1 MVHKK
6 NPSSENIITN
16 TRYWVKS
23 TVIHYNLCPFASQ
36 VFAGDKVGFE
46 VSAATTEE
54 QLLEDCLLAIQQML
68 ATPREELET
77 SLLIHP
83 HVMNDF
89 SDYNDFLGMIDVLL
103 EETELAGIMQVASFH
118 PDYCFAD
125 SDVDDAANFTNRS
138 PYPMLHL
145 LREESISEA
154 IEEWT
159 ERSLDVEQI
168 PVRNIETLRKLGADI
183 LADQL
188 QACYREESE

>member
-6 NPSSENIITN
+6 APSPENVITN

-23 TVIHYNLCPFASQ
+23 TVIHYNLCPFAGP

-46 VSAATTEE
+46 VSIATTQE

-68 ATPREELET
+68 ATPREEVET

-89 SDYNDFLGMIDVLL
+89 AEYNDFLGIIDALL
-103 EETELAGIMQVASFH
+103 EETELAGIVQVASFH

-125 SDVDDAANFTNRS
+125 SGENDAANFTNRS

-145 LREESISEA
+145 LREDSISEA
-154 IEEWT
+154 VEEWT
-159 ERSLDVEQI
+159 ERSLDVDQI

-183 LADQL
+183 LASQL
-188 QACYREESE
+188 QACYREGSN

>member
-6 NPSSENIITN
+6 DPSPENVIAN
-16 TRYWVKS
+16 THYWVKS
-23 TVIHYNLCPFASQ
+23 TVIHYNLCPFAGA
-36 VFAGDKVGFE
+36 VFASDRVGFE
-46 VSAATTEE
+46 VSTATTRE

-83 HVMNDF
+83 YVMNDF
-89 SDYNDFLGMIDVLL
+89 SEYNDFLGVIDVLL
-103 EETELAGIMQVASFH
+103 EETELAGIVQVASFH

-125 SDVDDAANFTNRS
+125 SSENDAANFTNRS

-145 LREESISEA
+145 LREDSISEA
-154 IEEWT
+154 VDEWA
-159 ERSLDVEQI
+159 ERSLDVELI

-183 LADQL
+183 LASQL
-188 QACYREESE
+188 KACYREGRK

>member
-6 NPSSENIITN
+6 DPSPENVITN
-16 TRYWVKS
+16 TQYWVKS
-23 TVIHYNLCPFASQ
+23 TVIHYNLCPFAGAA
-36 VFAGDKVGFE
+36 FASDRVGFE
-46 VSAATTEE
+46 VSTATTQE

-83 HVMNDF
+83 YVMNDF
-89 SDYNDFLGMIDVLL
+89 SEYNDFLGVIDVLL
-103 EETELAGIMQVASFH
+103 EETELAGIVQVASFH

-125 SDVDDAANFTNRS
+125 SSENDAANFTNRS

-145 LREESISEA
+145 LREDSISEA
-154 IEEWT
+154 VDEWA
-159 ERSLDVEQI
+159 ERSLDVELI

-183 LADQL
+183 LASQL
-188 QACYREESE
+188 KACYREGRK

>member
-6 NPSSENIITN
+6 APSPEKVITN

-23 TVIHYNLCPFASQ
+23 TVIHYNLCPFAGP

-46 VSAATTEE
+46 VSIATTQE

-68 ATPREELET
+68 ATPREEVET

-89 SDYNDFLGMIDVLL
+89 AEYNDFLGIIDALL
-103 EETELAGIMQVASFH
+103 EETELAGIVQVASFH

-125 SDVDDAANFTNRS
+125 SGENDAANFTNRS

-145 LREESISEA
+145 LREDSISEA
-154 IEEWT
+154 VEEWT
-159 ERSLDVEQI
+159 ERSLDVDQI

-183 LADQL
+183 LASQL
-188 QACYREESE
+188 QACYREGSN

>member
-6 NPSSENIITN
+6 DPSPENVVTN
-16 TRYWVKS
+16 TRYWVES
-23 TVIHYNLCPFASQ
+23 TVVHYNLCPFAGP

-46 VSAATTEE
+46 VSIAMTKE

-89 SDYNDFLGMIDVLL
+89 SEYNDFLGIIDVLL
-103 EETELAGIMQVASFH
+103 EETELAGIVQVASFH

-125 SDVDDAANFTNRS
+125 SGENDAANFTNRS

-145 LREESISEA
+145 LREDSISEA
-154 IEEWT
+154 VEEWT

-183 LADQL
+183 LASQL
-188 QACYREESE
+188 QACYREGSK

>member
-6 NPSSENIITN
+6 DLSPENVITN

-23 TVIHYNLCPFASQ
+23 TVIHYNLCPFAGQ

-46 VSAATTEE
+46 VSSATTQE

-89 SDYNDFLGMIDVLL
+89 SDYNDFLGIIDVLL
-103 EETELAGIMQVASFH
+103 EETELAGIVQVASFH

-125 SDVDDAANFTNRS
+125 SGENDAANFTNRS

-145 LREESISEA
+145 LREDSISEA
-154 IEEWT
+154 VEEWS

-183 LADQL
+183 LASQL
-188 QACYREESE
+188 QACYREGSK